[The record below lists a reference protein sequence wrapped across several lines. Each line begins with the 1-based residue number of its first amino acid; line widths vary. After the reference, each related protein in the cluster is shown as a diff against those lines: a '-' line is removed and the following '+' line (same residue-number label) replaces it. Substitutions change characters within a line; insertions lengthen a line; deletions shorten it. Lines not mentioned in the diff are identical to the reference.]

1 MIRRLSNY
9 RRLAKARTR
18 DPLIY
23 SIAVITLVI
32 AAINVSIKLSDAA
45 GFGAPLVWQNPV
57 TTEYS
62 SVAALILILPLLFAF
77 FDTRPLSLNNWHQQ
91 LLPYI
96 AASLLFSLAHVFLMV
111 GMRIAVWPLLFDA
124 PYRFFAG
131 GPGALLYEYQ
141 KDLVTFATFL
151 LIAQLQRQMIAARA
165 AGQQP
170 KPSEPVTLKSGAAT
184 ILLQP
189 QEFLLAKSA
198 GNYAEV
204 TSLSGTQL
212 ARITLRELEAT
223 LQAHGCDAVRVHRS
237 TIVNRAAIMET
248 TPIAGGDL
256 MVKLRGGDSLR
267 ASRRYKDRLASAATG
282 A

>member
-1 MIRRLSNY
+1 MIQTLSNFGHMV
-9 RRLAKARTR
+9 KARTR

-23 SIAVITLVI
+23 IIAMITLVI

-45 GFGAPLVWQNPV
+45 RFSVPMVWQNPV

-62 SVAALILILPLLFAF
+62 SVLALILILPLLFAF
-77 FDTRPLSLNNWHQQ
+77 FDTRALSLKNWLQQ
-91 LLPYI
+91 LVPYI
-96 AASLLFSLAHVFLMV
+96 AASLLFSFAHVFLMV
-111 GMRIAVWPLLFDA
+111 IIRTAAWPVVFDG
-124 PYRFFAG
+124 PYEFFANG
-131 GPGALLYEYQ
+131 YGALLYEYQ
-141 KDLVTFATFL
+141 KDAVTFVTFM
-151 LIAQLQRQMIAARA
+151 LIAQLQRQMVAAKAAR
-165 AGQQP
+165 QQA
-170 KPSEPVTLKSGAAT
+170 KPPEPITLKSGAAA

-212 ARITLRELEAT
+212 ARITLTELEAI

-237 TIVNRAAIMET
+237 YIVNRAAIMET
-248 TPIAGGDL
+248 SPIAGGDL

-267 ASRRYKDRLASAATG
+267 ASRRYKSALG
-282 A
+282 FNSNH

>member
-1 MIRRLSNY
+1 MTRWLSNY
-9 RRLAKARTR
+9 GRLAKTRIR

-23 SIAVITLVI
+23 GIAVVALVI

-45 GFGAPLVWQNPV
+45 KFGAPMVWQNPA

-62 SVAALILILPLLFAF
+62 SVLALILILPLLFAF
-77 FDTRPLSLNNWHQQ
+77 FDTRMLSLKNWPQQ
-91 LLPYI
+91 LIPYI
-96 AASLLFSLAHVFLMV
+96 AASLLFSLAHVFLMA
-111 GMRIAVWPLLFDA
+111 GMRTAVWPLLFDG
-124 PYRFFAG
+124 PYDFFAG
-131 GPGALLYEYQ
+131 DPGVLLYEYQ
-141 KDLVTFATFL
+141 KDAVTFVIFV
-151 LIAQLQRQMIAARA
+151 LIAQLQHQMIAAKA
-165 AGQQP
+165 AGHQA
-170 KPSEPVTLKSGAAT
+170 KPPEPITLKSGAAT

-189 QEFLLAKSA
+189 KEFLLAKSA

-212 ARITLRELEAT
+212 ARITLTELEST

-267 ASRRYKDRLASAATG
+267 ASRRYKDALG
-282 A
+282 V

>member
-1 MIRRLSNY
+1 MIRWFTKY
-9 RRLAKARTR
+9 RQLVKARTR
-18 DPLIY
+18 DPLID
-23 SIAVITLVI
+23 IIVVVTLVI

-45 GFGAPLVWQNPV
+45 GFGVPMVWQNPV

-62 SVAALILILPLLFAF
+62 SAVALIIILPLLFAF
-77 FDTRPLSLNNWHQQ
+77 FDARPLSLKNWHHQ

-96 AASLLFSLAHVFLMV
+96 GASLLFSLAHVLLMV
-111 GMRIAVWPLLFDA
+111 GLRMAVWPLVFDG

-141 KDLVTFATFL
+141 KDAITFVAFL
-151 LIAQLQRQMIAARA
+151 LVAQLQRQMIAAKA
-165 AGQQP
+165 AGQLP
-170 KPSEPVTLKSGAAT
+170 KPPEPITLKSGAAT

-212 ARITLRELEAT
+212 ARITLTELEAT

-267 ASRRYKDRLASAATG
+267 ASRRYKEALG
-282 A
+282 V

>member
-1 MIRRLSNY
+1 MTRWFLKY
-9 RRLAKARTR
+9 GQLVKARTR

-23 SIAVITLVI
+23 GIAVVTLIV

-45 GFGAPLVWQNPV
+45 RFGATMVWQNPA

-62 SVAALILILPLLFAF
+62 SVLALILVLPLLFAF
-77 FDTRPLSLNNWHQQ
+77 FDARPISLKNWPQQ

-111 GMRIAVWPLLFDA
+111 GMRTAVWPLLFDGS
-124 PYRFFAG
+124 YDFFSG

-141 KDLVTFATFL
+141 KDAVTFVTFL
-151 LIAQLQRQMIAARA
+151 LIAQLQRQMIAAKA
-165 AGQQP
+165 AGLQA
-170 KPSEPVTLKSGAAT
+170 KPPEPITLKSGAAT

-204 TSLSGTQL
+204 TTLSGTQL
-212 ARITLRELEAT
+212 ARITLTELEAT

-256 MVKLRGGDSLR
+256 MVILRGGDSLR
-267 ASRRYKDRLASAATG
+267 ASRRYKDALG
-282 A
+282 V